1 MAMDRRQSIT
11 FRKVKITN
19 NIGTESIELNDFDG
33 YLMTSPTGL
42 GIYLNND
49 YLVLANRRIRTE
61 QKNAFNDI
69 KFNIE
74 IYGDTRDDVEAKYI
88 QLRNFISKNRV
99 NGFKFYY
106 IASGT
111 RFSKYNKYINC
122 DIKILD
128 KTEKSG
134 INYMSV
140 PLTLEPRSLWKT
152 DEQKS
157 STVQTLGN
165 SNIFKFNYDS
175 AYSAQDNTIVYNI
188 VGNILGETQITLPSG
203 YDATVPPFEVSF
215 TINGVNISNEDKVVS
230 GEDYEMVYEKEVDG
244 KKYVVKFNLEEGTI
258 KAMVYKRNQSLL
270 SLPSSYL
277 NLSIKKGVLL
287 AQKVGLSGYK
297 VTALCTARINCKTKS
312 STSFRDYVYGADFTP
327 TIKIGEDEDSFHAV
341 VMEGEGN
348 VYDDD
353 KSSAT
358 LYWGEAVK
366 YSYMLDTT
374 NTYELEGTI
383 YRKYVNPYVV
393 SFLLGNEQYD
403 VAFDVGAVGMNEV
416 INDGDTEIPARIIIR
431 GYALNPSL
439 KLIPK
444 NEDEP
449 TQIVR
454 INAEIPN
461 GAYLEINS
469 DAENTGIWLVFE
481 NTGVVNDY
489 TQFADITTNMYIRLP
504 QGSWEI
510 LSQDETASSVQ
521 TDIFYSKEY
530 YGA

>member
-49 YLVLANRRIRTE
+49 YLVLANRRIRTD

-157 STVQTLGN
+157 STV
-165 SNIFKFNYDS
+165 S
-175 AYSAQDNTIVYNI
+175 
-188 VGNILGETQITLPSG
+188 
-203 YDATVPPFEVSF
+203 PFQV
-215 TINGVNISNEDKVVS
+215 
-230 GEDYEMVYEKEVDG
+230 
-244 KKYVVKFNLEEGTI
+244 KK
-258 KAMVYKRNQSLL
+258 
-270 SLPSSYL
+270 
-277 NLSIKKGVLL
+277 
-287 AQKVGLSGYK
+287 
-297 VTALCTARINCKTKS
+297 
-312 STSFRDYVYGADFTP
+312 
-327 TIKIGEDEDSFHAV
+327 
-341 VMEGEGN
+341 
-348 VYDDD
+348 
-353 KSSAT
+353 
-358 LYWGEAVK
+358 
-366 YSYMLDTT
+366 
-374 NTYELEGTI
+374 
-383 YRKYVNPYVV
+383 
-393 SFLLGNEQYD
+393 
-403 VAFDVGAVGMNEV
+403 
-416 INDGDTEIPARIIIR
+416 
-431 GYALNPSL
+431 
-439 KLIPK
+439 
-444 NEDEP
+444 
-449 TQIVR
+449 
-454 INAEIPN
+454 
-461 GAYLEINS
+461 
-469 DAENTGIWLVFE
+469 
-481 NTGVVNDY
+481 
-489 TQFADITTNMYIRLP
+489 
-504 QGSWEI
+504 
-510 LSQDETASSVQ
+510 
-521 TDIFYSKEY
+521 
-530 YGA
+530 